1 MRGLG
6 IGAGGAAEYIRIAQV
21 PLQQVYNHVLAA
33 DVAGADAILVSCTD
47 FATLEALPKL
57 EAALA
62 ENREGIRRRIASAD
76 GLQRSADEDDV
87 TLTLETPSEIGT
99 VIADPFRL
107 RQVMMNVMGNALKF
121 TPRGGQVT
129 IRAAVDADGVSP
141 RWVEIQDTGIGISKE
156 RLDRI
161 FDPFEQGDASTTRA
175 FGGTGLGLTISRRL
189 CTLMGMSI
197 IVTSE
202 LGEGSKF
209 RIVFPSE
216 LMPAQ

>member
-1 MRGLG
+1 
-6 IGAGGAAEYIRIAQV
+6 
-21 PLQQVYNHVLAA
+21 
-33 DVAGADAILVSCTD
+33 
-47 FATLEALPKL
+47 
-57 EAALA
+57 
-62 ENREGIRRRIASAD
+62 
-76 GLQRSADEDDV
+76 
-87 TLTLETPSEIGT
+87 
-99 VIADPFRL
+99 
-107 RQVMMNVMGNALKF
+107 MNVMGNALKF